1 MTAFPP
7 VLFKWLKL
15 LRAPMLFTV
24 PGNVVAGWILAG
36 GEHWNAGAAS
46 FALSAALLHL
56 FGSLTG
62 CDGIRERRLPLLR
75 TAAFVT
81 ACLPALLF
89 RKYVALMPLFGLFL
103 MMDIYRNHGG
113 ETAESGIVLRC
124 GASGL
129 ISLLEVFLGAA
140 VFMDGETFRTPSV
153 FCFLFAAALCLYQ
166 AGVSRA
172 EISRPARLSVTPG
185 GNMMFA
191 GALICYLILFVRLGM
206 EKMTGGWTSYL
217 PGAFS
222 ALAAAVF
229 LIVSWKAFRT
239 FRRKSLPGIVKGWI
253 LALGFN
259 VLFVQ
264 AAAVSAAGFW
274 ECGLLLLFFSFC
286 ARALYVK
293 LYGGDTDG
301 RLD

>member
-7 VLFKWLKL
+7 VLFQWLKI
-15 LRAPMLFTV
+15 LRAPVLLTI
-24 PGNVVAGWILAG
+24 PGNVIAGWILAG
-36 GEHWNAGAAS
+36 GEHWNGGAAS
-46 FALSAALLHL
+46 FALSATLLHL
-56 FGSLTG
+56 FGPLTG
-62 CDGIRERRLPLLR
+62 RDGIPERRLPLLR
-75 TAAFVT
+75 TAAFVI

-89 RKYVALMPLFGLFL
+89 RKYAALIPLFGLFL
-103 MMDIYRNHGG
+103 MMDLYRNHG
-113 ETAESGIVLRC
+113 EASAKSGIVLRC
-124 GASGL
+124 GAAGL
-129 ISLLEVFLGAA
+129 IPLLEVLLGAA
-140 VFMDGETFRTPSV
+140 VFVDGETFRSPSA

-166 AGVSRA
+166 AGVERA
-172 EISRPARLSVTPG
+172 EISCPKRLDVCPG
-185 GNMMFA
+185 GNMMFT
-191 GALICYLILFVRLGM
+191 GALLGYLTLFARLGM
-206 EKMTGGWTSYL
+206 EKMHGWTSWL

-259 VLFVQ
+259 VLFLQ

-274 ECGLLLLFFSFC
+274 EGGIILIFFSFC